1 MKRAIH
7 FIPLLVGLGIAARIG
22 TRTAGLTTSIQSY
35 HAVSKDLSD
44 SLQEIAQGLITI
56 QNQPDSLAAIVLQNR
71 RGLDLQTAEKGS
83 LCLFF

>member
-1 MKRAIH
+1 MNHH

-44 SLQEIAQGLITI
+44 SLRKITQGLITI
-56 QNQPDSLAAIVLQNR
+56 QKIISIPNR
-71 RGLDLQTAEKGS
+71 MGLDLLTAEKRG
-83 LCLFF
+83 L